1 MLQVDDINIGA
12 PQLEQEHWVRHAC
25 GFIGKVNVGV
35 FCWRRNFALLGVE
48 DIPRRLLVLGP
59 SGRRLRCVSFLSC

>member
-1 MLQVDDINIGA
+1 MRLAG
-12 PQLEQEHWVRHAC
+12 
-25 GFIGKVNVGV
+25 GYIGKVDVGV
-35 FCWRRNFALLGVE
+35 FRRRRNVALPGVE